1 MVEKYKENGR
11 RLTSAEIYKDKELP
25 SPSGIMNTL
34 RIQKLTEAWEYIEKK
49 YKLKN

>member
-1 MVEKYKENGR
+1 MVEKYRENGR